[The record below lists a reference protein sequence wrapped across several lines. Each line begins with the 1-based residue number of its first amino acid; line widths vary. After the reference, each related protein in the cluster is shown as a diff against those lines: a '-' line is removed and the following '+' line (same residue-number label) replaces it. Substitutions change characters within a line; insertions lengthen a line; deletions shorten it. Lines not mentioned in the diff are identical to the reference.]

1 MYEVLPAGVAAQVE
15 ALEAAA
21 WPGARP
27 GHDPALTPRTVVLWD
42 GRGHATEAGAAA
54 AAGQR
59 AGRRAQDTAG
69 QRAGEAAGLR
79 AGAAAGQRARAGAGQ
94 RAGEAAG
101 LRAGAGAGQRA
112 GVVAGQRAGEA
123 AGQRARAGAGQR
135 ARAGGGQRA
144 RAGGG
149 AGPVADEAAK
159 QPAGVVAGQRAGVVG
174 ACLTLLRKEI
184 RLAGATYRAAG
195 LSAVVTRP
203 ELRGRGLGGRLVT
216 AARELLAADPEVD
229 VALFSCDRELTPF
242 YEAAGFERL
251 PGTVLLGGTRADP
264 LPSDR
269 PGFDKSVLAAFFT
282 PDPAATRAVFTAAR
296 IPLYPGPVDRLW

>member
-1 MYEVLPAGVAAQVE
+1 MIGVYEVLPAGVAAQVE

-42 GRGHATEAGAAA
+42 GPEAATEAGAA
-54 AAGQR
+54 
-59 AGRRAQDTAG
+59 AG

-79 AGAAAGQRARAGAGQ
+79 AGSGTV
-94 RAGEAAG
+94 AGEAAG
-101 LRAGAGAGQRA
+101 AGQ
-112 GVVAGQRAGEA
+112 
-123 AGQRARAGAGQR
+123 
-135 ARAGGGQRA
+135 
-144 RAGGG
+144 
-149 AGPVADEAAK
+149 P
-159 QPAGVVAGQRAGVVG
+159 AGVVG

-203 ELRGRGLGGRLVT
+203 DLRGRGLGGRLVT

-251 PGTVLLGGTRADP
+251 PGTVLLGGTPADP